1 VHFSEVDYSSAQSDF
16 GGVNNAPNYPNRSAF
31 AAFKDDRA
39 ISIMAWG
46 NLTSG
51 GKKVPTAIDLGYTK
65 LYSNSAAF
73 AILKTNGL
81 LFYLQNLV
89 YPMP

>member
-1 VHFSEVDYSSAQSDF
+1 LNHFSEVDYSSAQSDF

-65 LYSNSAAF
+65 LYSNSADWVRF
-73 AILKTNGL
+73 C
-81 LFYLQNLV
+81 LQNMGT
-89 YPMP
+89 PMS

>member
-39 ISIMAWG
+39 KPLVLRIA
-46 NLTSG
+46 
-51 GKKVPTAIDLGYTK
+51 K
-65 LYSNSAAF
+65 AAEF
-73 AILKTNGL
+73 E
-81 LFYLQNLV
+81 
-89 YPMP
+89 